1 MQDRH
6 LVDFLRLRPRQVFL
20 IILIIFTVVILT
32 LFEKLHAKTEPHQ
45 LSFVSV
51 SLEFYITTSERNS
64 SSSEKYGLMPH
75 ILIKIFE
82 ANISDKCEVTKFNRL
97 NITEVTQ
104 N

>member
-1 MQDRH
+1 M
-6 LVDFLRLRPRQVFL
+6 
-20 IILIIFTVVILT
+20 ILIIFTVVILT

-82 ANISDKCEVTKFNRL
+82 SNISDKSEVTKFNHL